1 MRRTA
6 RATVAS
12 LLALSIAV
20 PAAAAA
26 RPPGDRGG
34 SEVRRVRMIDS
45 GINRF
50 RPARITI
57 DRRDRVRWDNVGS
70 LTHTTT
76 SNDGDWVGRV
86 SPGDSFTRRFRR
98 TGTFTYRCTIHP
110 EMTGTIVVR

>member
-6 RATVAS
+6 RATVAA
-12 LLALSIAV
+12 LLVLTVAL

-26 RPPGDRGG
+26 RSPGHRGG
-34 SEVRRVRMIDS
+34 SEIRRVRMVDA

-50 RPARITI
+50 RPTRITI
-57 DRRDRVRWDNVGS
+57 DRRDRVRWVNVGS

-76 SNDGDWVGRV
+76 STDGDWNGRV
-86 SPGDSFTRRFRR
+86 APGDSFTRRFRQ

-110 EMTGTIVVR
+110 EMTGTIVVQ